1 MRDMSWR
8 IKEFTCNLLSMETE
22 IHDALLALNAGIAKA
37 DGAAIAAQTAR
48 LDELLARHRGALHP
62 QLAHFLERRSYP
74 KALAWLGGETP
85 AAGTCAPR
93 TKP

>member
-1 MRDMSWR
+1 
-8 IKEFTCNLLSMETE
+8 METE
-22 IHDALLALNAGIAKA
+22 IHNVLLALNAGIARA

-74 KALAWLGGETP
+74 KALAWLDGATP
-85 AAGTCAPR
+85 PAGTCAPR

>member
-1 MRDMSWR
+1 MSWR
-8 IKEFTCNLLSMETE
+8 INGFWCNLLPMETE
-22 IHDALLALNAGIAKA
+22 IHNALLALNAGIAKG

-48 LDELLARHRGALHP
+48 LDELLAKNRGTLDP
-62 QLAHFLERRSYP
+62 RLAHFLERRSYP
-74 KALAWLGGETP
+74 KALAWLGGATP

>member
-1 MRDMSWR
+1 MSWR
-8 IKEFTCNLLSMETE
+8 IKKFECNLLSMDTE
-22 IHDALLALNAGIAKA
+22 IHDALRGLNAGIAKD

-48 LDELLARHRGALHP
+48 LDELLARHRGSLHP
-62 QLAHFLERRSYP
+62 QLAHFLERRSYA

>member
-8 IKEFTCNLLSMETE
+8 IKEFPCKLLSMETE
-22 IHDALLALNAGIAKA
+22 IHDALLALNAGIAKG
-37 DGAAIAAQTAR
+37 DGTAIAAQTAR

-74 KALAWLGGETP
+74 KALQWLGGATP

>member
-1 MRDMSWR
+1 MSWR
-8 IKEFTCNLLSMETE
+8 IKDFVCNLLSMESE
-22 IHDALLALNAGIAKA
+22 IHEALMALNAGIAKG

-48 LDELLARHRGALHP
+48 LDGLLAHHRGALRP
-62 QLAHFLERRSYP
+62 QLAHFLERRSYA

>member
-1 MRDMSWR
+1 
-8 IKEFTCNLLSMETE
+8 MEME
-22 IHDALLALNAGIAKA
+22 IHNALLALNAGIARA
-37 DGAAIAAQTAR
+37 DGPVISAQIAR

-74 KALAWLGGETP
+74 KALEWLGGETP